1 MQKNEFDNIDSKLKA
16 MLENASVTPSK
27 GVWKGIE
34 SRLAPV
40 PAKSGRG
47 AWIWALGLAGAAAVL
62 ALALVVSQPVQ
73 EASFKAS
80 DAVATVEDVPV
91 QGIALQIP
99 SKDESEYAA
108 AMSRE
113 IVGHKV
119 PSVKEFDSAPVATE
133 PVVIENEESPVAPA
147 AEKEEQ
153 TAPLAEE
160 RQVATAPAN
169 EPVQQYDSGIFER
182 MEREDLLSGSKTG
195 GIRAT
200 ASGAIGQNIGVSHIS
215 KNPMRAGGIFESEEL
230 KSGIYESGAS
240 VYGVP
245 ISFGIGLN
253 IPLGG
258 IFSIDTGIDY
268 SLLTRSFEGVY
279 TEIDALGA
287 NTVEGNVLHHMHY
300 IGIPVNLNLNLFQ
313 NRKIN
318 VYSLVGGEIEYCI
331 SNIYTIRGP
340 QSEIRF
346 RDPVK
351 APQFSI
357 KLGVGIEAKLT
368 RHLGLFL
375 EPSARYYFQNS
386 QPKSIR
392 TEKQLLIGGNLGLKF
407 DL

>member
-1 MQKNEFDNIDSKLKA
+1 MQKKEFDNIDYKLKA
-16 MLENASVTPSK
+16 MLENASVAPSK

-47 AWIWALGLAGAAAVL
+47 AWIWALSLAGAAAVL
-62 ALALVVSQPVQ
+62 ALALIVSKPVQ

-80 DAVATVEDVPV
+80 DAVASVEDIPV
-91 QGIALQIP
+91 QDIALQIP
-99 SKDESEYAA
+99 AKDESEYAA
-108 AMSRE
+108 TMSRE
-113 IVGHKV
+113 IVGHKA
-119 PSVKEFDSAPVATE
+119 PSVKELD
-133 PVVIENEESPVAPA
+133 
-147 AEKEEQ
+147 
-153 TAPLAEE
+153 TAPLATETVVVE
-160 RQVATAPAN
+160 NGQDPVETAAEKVQTVASSAGDPPVAATQAS
-169 EPVQQYDSGIFER
+169 EPVQQYDSGIFDR

-195 GIRAT
+195 KIRAT
-200 ASGAIGQNIGVSHIS
+200 ASGSIGQNIGVSHIS
-215 KNPMRAGGIFESEEL
+215 KNPMRAGGIYESQEL
-230 KSGIYESGAS
+230 RSGIYESGAS

-245 ISFGIGLN
+245 LSFGIGLN

-287 NTVEGNVLHHMHY
+287 NTTEGTVLHHMHY

-313 NRKIN
+313 NSKIN

-340 QSEIRF
+340 QSETRF

>member
-1 MQKNEFDNIDSKLKA
+1 MQKNEFDNIDHKLKA
-16 MLENASVTPSK
+16 MLENASVAPSK

-47 AWIWALGLAGAAAVL
+47 AWIWALSLAGAAAVL
-62 ALALVVSQPVQ
+62 ALALIVSKPVQ

-80 DAVATVEDVPV
+80 NAVASVEDIPV
-91 QGIALQIP
+91 QDIALQIP
-99 SKDESEYAA
+99 AKDESEYAA
-108 AMSRE
+108 TMSRE
-113 IVGHKV
+113 IVGHKA
-119 PSVKEFDSAPVATE
+119 PSVKELD
-133 PVVIENEESPVAPA
+133 
-147 AEKEEQ
+147 
-153 TAPLAEE
+153 TAPLATETVVVE
-160 RQVATAPAN
+160 NGQDPVETAAEKVQTVASSAGDPPVAATQAS
-169 EPVQQYDSGIFER
+169 EPVQQYDSGIFDR

-195 GIRAT
+195 KIRAT
-200 ASGAIGQNIGVSHIS
+200 ASGSIGQNIGVSHIS
-215 KNPMRAGGIFESEEL
+215 KNPMRAGGIYESQEL
-230 KSGIYESGAS
+230 RSGIYESGAS

-245 ISFGIGLN
+245 LSFGIGLN

-287 NTVEGNVLHHMHY
+287 NTIEGTVLHHMHY
-300 IGIPVNLNLNLFQ
+300 IGIPVHLNLNLFQ
-313 NRKIN
+313 NSKIN

-340 QSEIRF
+340 QSETRF